1 MSDAGSY
8 GCEMGDTLIAKQP
21 NPSHTLR
28 NFSHREGEFS
38 HREGRCIFPPY
49 FASPYFASTL
59 VAEHTEKFFSQSGGV
74 FSQGG

>member
-28 NFSHREGEFS
+28 NFSHREGEFLT
-38 HREGRCIFPPY
+38 GRVG
-49 FASPYFASTL
+49 A
-59 VAEHTEKFFSQSGGV
+59 
-74 FSQGG
+74 